1 MKVFVNGTAHDLVPG
16 SSVAEVVA
24 GWSRTD
30 QGVAV
35 AVNDQVVSRGSW
47 SEVELAEGDRVEIL
61 TAVQGG

>member
-1 MKVFVNGTAHDLVPG
+1 MKVFVNGSAHDLAPG